1 MKIIWAP
8 LAVEQLEEIA
18 DYIAYDKPLSAENWV
33 NTIFETVEN
42 LSEFPESGRMVPE
55 LNRNDIREIIKGNY
69 RIIYK
74 VLNDEIHI
82 LTIRHGKRLF
92 DEKVIEA

>member
-18 DYIAYDKPLSAENWV
+18 DYIAYDKPLAAKNWV
-33 NTIFETVEN
+33 DTIFETIEN

-74 VLNDEIHI
+74 VLKYEIHI
-82 LTIRHGKRLF
+82 LTIRHGKRLL

>member
-18 DYIAYDKPLSAENWV
+18 DYIAYDKPLAAENWV

-74 VLNDEIHI
+74 VLSNEIHI
-82 LTIRHGKRLF
+82 LTIRHGKRLL

>member
-1 MKIIWAP
+1 MQIIWAP

-18 DYIAYDKPLSAENWV
+18 DYIVYDKPLAAENWV

-42 LSEFPESGRMVPE
+42 LSEFPESGRMVPK

-74 VLNDEIHI
+74 VLNNEIHI
-82 LTIRHGKRLF
+82 LTIRHGKRLL

>member
-1 MKIIWAP
+1 MR
-8 LAVEQLEEIA
+8 
-18 DYIAYDKPLSAENWV
+18 DKPLAAENWV

-82 LTIRHGKRLF
+82 LTIRHGKRLL